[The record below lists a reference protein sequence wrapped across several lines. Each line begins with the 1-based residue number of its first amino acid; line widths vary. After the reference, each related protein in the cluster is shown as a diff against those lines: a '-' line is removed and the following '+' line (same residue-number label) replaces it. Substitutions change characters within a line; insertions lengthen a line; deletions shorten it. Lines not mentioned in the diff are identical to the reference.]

1 MTALSI
7 VQNVSLKI
15 GVERP
20 SALFAATTRTAYEL
34 QAMLNECAAMVAID
48 SGHDW
53 TALKTLATLTGDGA
67 ALSFSFPTGYER
79 MLKKARMWP
88 SATPTSPLTHYADTD
103 QWLGTQVQDFSP
115 VVGAWTIIGD
125 EILVRIGG
133 ATGPLGLGDS
143 VQFYY
148 VSNYYAKTAGGT
160 AQAAFTADTDTF
172 RLNSRV
178 LERAIEYRW
187 KQDKGQDY
195 AEAMSDY
202 QDALAQQIGKDKG
215 SNILIVGRQ
224 TSPSGTEMA
233 FPRSIT

>member
-7 VQNVSLKI
+7 AQNVAMKI

-20 SALFAATTRTAYEL
+20 ETLFSATTRTAREM
-34 QAMLNECAAMVAID
+34 QAMLNECAAMIAID

-53 TALKTLATLTGDGA
+53 TVLKTLATLIGDGVS
-67 ALSFSFPTGYER
+67 LSFSFPAGYER

-88 SATPTSPLTHYADTD
+88 TASPYSPLTHIADTD

-133 ATGPLGLGDS
+133 ATGPLALADS

-148 VSNYYAKTAGGT
+148 VSNYYAKNAGGT

-172 RLNSRV
+172 RLNERV
-178 LERAIEYRW
+178 LERAFEYRW

-202 QDALAQQIGKDKG
+202 QDALAAQIGKDKG

-224 TSPSGTEMA
+224 TMPLDAVLA
-233 FPRSIT
+233 FPRAII